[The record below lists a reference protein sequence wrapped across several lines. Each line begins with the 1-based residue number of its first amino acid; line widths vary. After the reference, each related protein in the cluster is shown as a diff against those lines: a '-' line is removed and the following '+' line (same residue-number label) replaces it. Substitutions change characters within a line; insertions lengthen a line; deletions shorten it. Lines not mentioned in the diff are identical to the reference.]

1 MNLTSRI
8 RPRLAALSHCLITVL
23 FMVLTASQ
31 CSAKAWR
38 SIVPLHSSRVDV
50 QRLLGTPLRSGKYTS
65 SYELPAEIVQFM
77 YAKGG
82 ACGSTII
89 DSWRVP
95 RDTVVNIHVVPRT
108 NTLFQSNTSFI
119 RVQDRQQSNIFHYSD
134 NETGIRY
141 TVENRT
147 GSEYV
152 LAIDYLPAAADHNL
166 RCAASQ
172 STQTASIPIFQQ
184 YGLISPD
191 SEKAILDNFAIQ
203 LLNDQ
208 DLTGY
213 VVLRRGQHTS
223 RVVARKLRYI
233 RNYLYKVRR
242 MPSER
247 LFTLEGK
254 PKPDFTVELYL
265 VPKGK
270 SGPI

>member
-1 MNLTSRI
+1 MNLISRI
-8 RPRLAALSHCLITVL
+8 HPRLAALSYCLITVA
-23 FMVLTASQ
+23 FVVLTPGQ

-65 SYELPAEIVQFM
+65 SYELPAEVVQFM

-82 ACGSTII
+82 ACGSTLI

-108 NTLFQSNTSFI
+108 NMLFQSSASLT

-134 NETGIRY
+134 NETGIGY

-147 GSEYV
+147 GGEYV

-172 STQTASIPIFQQ
+172 SAQTAIPIFQQ
-184 YGLISPD
+184 YGLISRD

-223 RVVARKLRYI
+223 RVVVRKLRFI

-247 LFTLEGK
+247 LFIFEGK